1 MWGLKRRTP
10 LREHSVVLMPRTSKW
25 FSVLKWVGVLLLIL
39 AIPASAWQA
48 WQAGLRSQADVV
60 LERNRL
66 LEQREELLF
75 ELTAARERA
84 QELEVDLL
92 VALESVSENRGMVQE
107 LEQQLFHLQQDL
119 AQYQGA
125 LVPSATSPG
134 IRIQAFELLPTE
146 EPGRYRFKIMVSRV
160 GEEADTV
167 QAQLRMSV
175 HGLQDGK
182 KATLPLAQ
190 LTEADDAD
198 GIALD
203 FRYFQVVPASD
214 AEWELRLPEGFE
226 PLRVDLQ
233 ALQDGSAVVERSFE
247 WTATGATP

>member
-1 MWGLKRRTP
+1 
-10 LREHSVVLMPRTSKW
+10 
-25 FSVLKWVGVLLLIL
+25 
-39 AIPASAWQA
+39 
-48 WQAGLRSQADVV
+48 
-60 LERNRL
+60 
-66 LEQREELLF
+66 
-75 ELTAARERA
+75 
-84 QELEVDLL
+84 
-92 VALESVSENRGMVQE
+92 
-107 LEQQLFHLQQDL
+107 
-119 AQYQGA
+119 
-125 LVPSATSPG
+125 
-134 IRIQAFELLPTE
+134 
-146 EPGRYRFKIMVSRV
+146 
-160 GEEADTV
+160 V

-182 KATLPLAQ
+182 KTTLPLAQ

-203 FRYFQVVPASD
+203 FRYFQVVPTSD

>member
-1 MWGLKRRTP
+1 MLGFKRRMS
-10 LREHSVVLMPRTSKW
+10 LREHSVVLMPRKSKLL
-25 FSVLKWVGVLLLIL
+25 SALKILGVLLLML

-60 LERNRL
+60 QERDRL
-66 LEQREELLF
+66 LVQREDLLA

-84 QELEVDLL
+84 QQLEVDLL
-92 VALESVSENRGMVQE
+92 VALESVSENRGMVRE

-125 LVPSATSPG
+125 LVPNATSPG

-146 EPGRYRFKIMVSRV
+146 DTERFRFKVMVSRV
-160 GEEADTV
+160 GDEDDTV
-167 QAQLRMSV
+167 QAQLRMQV
-175 HGLQDGK
+175 HGMQDGEM
-182 KATLPLAQ
+182 TSMPLAD
-190 LTEADDAD
+190 LTDADDAD

-203 FRYFQVVPASD
+203 FRYFQVVPTPGTQ
-214 AEWELRLPEGFE
+214 WELRLPEGFQ
-226 PLRVDLQ
+226 PVRVELQ
-233 ALQDGSAVVERSFE
+233 AVQDGSTMVERSFE

>member
-1 MWGLKRRTP
+1 MLGFKRRTP
-10 LREHSVVLMPRTSKW
+10 LREHSVVLMPRKSKW
-25 FSVLKWVGVLLLIL
+25 LSVVKWVGVLMLLL
-39 AIPASAWQA
+39 AIPASAWLA

-60 LERNRL
+60 LERDRL
-66 LEQREELLF
+66 LEQREELLV
-75 ELTAARERA
+75 ELTSARERA
-84 QELEVDLL
+84 QQLEVDLL

-125 LVPSATSPG
+125 LVPSASSPG

-146 EPGRYRFKIMVSRV
+146 EPDRFRFKVMVSRV
-160 GEEADTV
+160 GEEEDTI
-167 QAQLRMSV
+167 QAQLRMQV
-175 HGLQDGK
+175 HGVQDGE
-182 KATLPLAQ
+182 ATSIPLAM
-190 LTEADDAD
+190 LTEADDAK

-203 FRYFQVVPASD
+203 FRYFQVVPAPGV
-214 AEWELRLPEGFE
+214 EWELNLPEGFE
-226 PLRVDLQ
+226 PLRVELQ